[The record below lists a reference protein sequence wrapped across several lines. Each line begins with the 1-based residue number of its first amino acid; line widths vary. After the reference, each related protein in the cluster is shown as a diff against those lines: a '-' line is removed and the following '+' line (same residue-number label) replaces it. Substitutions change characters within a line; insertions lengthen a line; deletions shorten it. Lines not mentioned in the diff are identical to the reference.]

1 MQLSFHIKFT
11 DGRHRFEGLDQYNGA
26 TALLGLSQVFLIA
39 INAFYNKEIL
49 TQAPSAKGF
58 RVVLGKSKV
67 GSWDQYFNVIVT
79 DPAVLQ
85 VATDLGKSGLYD
97 LLKWA
102 LTSGIG
108 AAFIARNR
116 KAKKI
121 IRELEKKNDDLHEK
135 LEESIKR
142 MHSPVKHQ
150 GLTVH
155 IMSGQQNLATF
166 NEATLRYIETEVV
179 EEQRMPL
186 RVGVSRF
193 NARTGTG
200 RFILNA
206 DAASVPFYPADELSK
221 PAKRLLVDSL
231 AWLTR
236 DRFLPVDAIVSKVT
250 SADGHLKSYRVHAV
264 SAVAQI

>member
-1 MQLSFHIKFT
+1 MQLGFHIKFS
-11 DGRHRFEGLDQYNGA
+11 DGRRRFDGLDQYNGA

-58 RVVLGKSKV
+58 RVVLGKSKI
-67 GSWDQYFNVIVT
+67 GSWDQYFNVIIT
-79 DPAVLQ
+79 DPAVIE

-102 LTSGIG
+102 LTSGLG
-108 AAFIARNR
+108 IAYITKNR
-116 KAKKI
+116 KAKRI
-121 IRELEKKNDDLHEK
+121 IRELEKDRDDLHEK

-142 MHSPVKHQ
+142 IHSPVKHQ

-155 IMSGQQNLATF
+155 VMSGRQNLATF
-166 NEATLRYIETEVV
+166 NEYTLRYIETEVIQDKEV
-179 EEQRMPL
+179 TI

-200 RFILNA
+200 RFISNS
-206 DAASVPFYPADELSK
+206 DAASVPFYPADSLTK
-221 PAKRLLVDSL
+221 GAKRLLVDSL

-236 DRFLPVDAIVSKVT
+236 EKFMPIDAVVSEVT

-264 SAVAQI
+264 SAVP